1 MSRLFVILI
10 LFSCSSNNPQKIQ
23 EDNIFRSWEF
33 MLKKRNLVTVG
44 RLEDQKDYPFSVFGL
59 KKSSS
64 EEDMK
69 KAYHKAVRETHPDKT
84 GEDTE
89 DEFRQV
95 QEAYEYYQ
103 NYII

>member
-1 MSRLFVILI
+1 
-10 LFSCSSNNPQKIQ
+10 
-23 EDNIFRSWEF
+23 
-33 MLKKRNLVTVG
+33 
-44 RLEDQKDYPFSVFGL
+44 
-59 KKSSS
+59 
-64 EEDMK
+64 MK